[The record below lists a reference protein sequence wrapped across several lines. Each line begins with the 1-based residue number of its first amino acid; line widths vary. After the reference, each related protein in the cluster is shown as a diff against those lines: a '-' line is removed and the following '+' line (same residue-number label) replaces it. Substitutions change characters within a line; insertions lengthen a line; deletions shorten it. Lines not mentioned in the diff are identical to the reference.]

1 MADVDSDVKINVG
14 AEAKLDGAT
23 QQILAEFSQVEERL
37 VRIGT
42 AEANA
47 LAKQLKAAASGL
59 AKGILSADDVEN
71 VAMAFSGITK
81 DAQLTD
87 SAISDL
93 ATSFSDAVDNSRA
106 LSDWMRK
113 SAESGEEAK
122 ASLSEMLGE
131 FSKMEERLTRIGTAD
146 AKALAKQLKEAMWGL
161 KDGMLTADDMEEVA
175 AAFSGITED
184 AQLTD
189 NAIDS
194 LSTSF
199 ENAVKNSRN
208 LSDFMNKTGK
218 HGSAARV
225 ALKGMSDALDKMNP
239 SASRLSS
246 EVGTWVQ
253 KIPGVEKLMGKMP
266 MVATGIGVAFKA
278 ATALI
283 MTTISAMK
291 EYQAAVRSFTARNLD
306 ISGENARNRQTN
318 RVADAE
324 LAARKRREELEDT
337 QALRDTEHEL
347 FKIKKEQELYDMQA
361 TTPYAREREINELNH
376 RREIEEQEIDLK
388 RKRNE
393 EAIKA
398 NEQDSKTLDEQKQA
412 LDDRIK
418 AEESRY
424 NIMTKLQ
431 QKYQSMVGEKTQ
443 KANEQAKSE
452 AQRMGLTEGSKEYND
467 YVAKQSESLIS
478 KWMGGAKSWVSD
490 NISDLA
496 ASVGLKELSTSDA
509 EQLWKEYAD
518 KERSQKQTLEELK
531 RQRQGLDAD
540 SDRLDRQKKNLE
552 TQKNVIEKMEMART
566 SKNNAEEAARKN
578 QIMESVA
585 NRRVEMMGAGDRLTA
600 MGLGGGNA
608 VVDSGKKIAS
618 NTDEIKQIL
627 KDYVRQGI
635 KLAPGQ
641 HMSGRADT
649 SPIANYNPLVW
660 PK

>member
-1 MADVDSDVKINVG
+1 MADTNSDVNINIG

-42 AEANA
+42 TEAKS
-47 LAKQLKAAASGL
+47 LARQLREATRGL
-59 AKGILSADDVEN
+59 SKGIIDPNDVQEL
-71 VAMAFSGITK
+71 AAAFSGITK

-87 SAISDL
+87 
-93 ATSFSDAVDNSRA
+93 
-106 LSDWMRK
+106 
-113 SAESGEEAK
+113 
-122 ASLSEMLGE
+122 
-131 FSKMEERLTRIGTAD
+131 
-146 AKALAKQLKEAMWGL
+146 
-161 KDGMLTADDMEEVA
+161 
-175 AAFSGITED
+175 
-184 AQLTD
+184 
-189 NAIDS
+189 NAIDD

-199 ENAVKNSRN
+199 SNAVKNSRN

-218 HGSAARV
+218 HGSATKA

-253 KIPGVEKLMGKMP
+253 KIPGVERLMGRMP
-266 MVATGIGVAFKA
+266 ILATGIGVAFKA

-337 QALRDTEHEL
+337 QALRDTEFEL
-347 FKIKKEQELYDMQA
+347 TKIKKEQELYDMQA

-376 RREIEEQEIDLK
+376 RRDLEEQEIELK

-393 EAIKA
+393 EAIEA
-398 NEQDSKTLDEQKQA
+398 NTQDTKTLDEQKKA

-443 KANEQAKSE
+443 KANAQAQEE
-452 AQRMGLTEGSKEYND
+452 ARLMGLSEGSKEYEE

-552 TQKNVIEKMEMART
+552 TQKDVITRMEMART

-585 NRRVEMMGAGDRLTA
+585 NRRVELMGAGNRLTA

-608 VVDSGKKIAS
+608 VLDSGKKIAS

-641 HMSGRADT
+641 HMSGTADT
-649 SPIANYNPLVW
+649 SFIANNNPLVW
-660 PK
+660 AK

>member
-1 MADVDSDVKINVG
+1 MADTNSDVNINIG

-37 VRIGT
+37 VRVGT
-42 AEANA
+42 TEAKA
-47 LAKQLKAAASGL
+47 LARQLREAARGL
-59 AKGILSADDVEN
+59 SKGILDPNDAQEL
-71 VAMAFSGITK
+71 AAAFSGITK

-87 SAISDL
+87 QAI
-93 ATSFSDAVDNSRA
+93 
-106 LSDWMRK
+106 
-113 SAESGEEAK
+113 
-122 ASLSEMLGE
+122 
-131 FSKMEERLTRIGTAD
+131 
-146 AKALAKQLKEAMWGL
+146 
-161 KDGMLTADDMEEVA
+161 
-175 AAFSGITED
+175 ED
-184 AQLTD
+184 
-189 NAIDS
+189 

-199 ENAVKNSRN
+199 DNAVKNSRN

-218 HGSAARV
+218 HGSATRV

-239 SASRLSS
+239 SASKLSS

-253 KIPGVEKLMGKMP
+253 KIPGVERLMGKMP
-266 MVATGIGVAFKA
+266 MLATGIGVAFKA

-337 QALRDTEHEL
+337 QALRDTEFEL
-347 FKIKKEQELYDMQA
+347 TKIKKEQELYDMQA
-361 TTPYAREREINELNH
+361 TTPYSREREINELNH
-376 RREIEEQEIDLK
+376 RRDIEEQEIELK

-393 EAIKA
+393 EAIEA
-398 NEQDSKTLDEQKQA
+398 NTQDTKTLDEQKKA

-443 KANEQAKSE
+443 KANAQAQEE
-452 AQRMGLTEGSKEYND
+452 ARLMGLSEGSKEYEE
-467 YVAKQSESLIS
+467 YVAKQTESLIS

-552 TQKNVIEKMEMART
+552 TQKDVITRMEMTRT

-585 NRRVEMMGAGDRLTA
+585 NRRVELMGAGNRLTA

-608 VVDSGKKIAS
+608 VLDSGKKIAS

-641 HMSGRADT
+641 HMGGTADT
-649 SPIANYNPLVW
+649 SFIANNNPLVW
-660 PK
+660 AK

>member
-1 MADVDSDVKINVG
+1 MADTNSDVNINIG
-14 AEAKLDGAT
+14 AQANLDGAT

-42 AEANA
+42 TEAKA
-47 LAKQLKAAASGL
+47 LARQLREAARGL
-59 AKGILSADDVEN
+59 SKGILDPNDVQEL
-71 VAMAFSGITK
+71 AAAFSGITK

-87 SAISDL
+87 
-93 ATSFSDAVDNSRA
+93 
-106 LSDWMRK
+106 
-113 SAESGEEAK
+113 
-122 ASLSEMLGE
+122 
-131 FSKMEERLTRIGTAD
+131 
-146 AKALAKQLKEAMWGL
+146 
-161 KDGMLTADDMEEVA
+161 
-175 AAFSGITED
+175 
-184 AQLTD
+184 
-189 NAIDS
+189 NAIGD

-199 ENAVKNSRN
+199 DNAVKNSRN

-253 KIPGVEKLMGKMP
+253 KIPGVERLMGKMP
-266 MVATGIGVAFKA
+266 MLATGIGVAFKA

-324 LAARKRREELEDT
+324 IAARKRREELEDT

-376 RREIEEQEIDLK
+376 RRDLEEQEIELK

-393 EAIKA
+393 EAIEA
-398 NEQDSKTLDEQKQA
+398 NTQDTKTLDEQKQA
-412 LDDRIK
+412 LDERIK

-443 KANEQAKSE
+443 KANAQAQEE
-452 AQRMGLTEGSKEYND
+452 ARLMGLSEGSKEYEE

-518 KERSQKQTLEELK
+518 KERMQKQTLEELK

-540 SDRLDRQKKNLE
+540 SDRLDRQKKDLE
-552 TQKNVIEKMEMART
+552 TQNEVITRMEMART
-566 SKNNAEEAARKN
+566 SRNNAEEAARKN

-585 NRRVEMMGAGDRLTA
+585 NRRVELMGAGNRLTA

-608 VVDSGKKIAS
+608 VLDSGKKIAS

-641 HMSGRADT
+641 HMGGTADT
-649 SPIANYNPLVW
+649 SFIANNNPLVW
-660 PK
+660 AK

>member
-1 MADVDSDVKINVG
+1 MADTNSDVNINIG
-14 AEAKLDGAT
+14 AEANLDGAT
-23 QQILAEFSQVEERL
+23 QQILAEFSRVEERL

-42 AEANA
+42 TEAKA
-47 LAKQLKAAASGL
+47 LARQLREATRGL
-59 AKGILSADDVEN
+59 SKGILDPNDVQEL
-71 VAMAFSGITK
+71 AAAFSGITK

-87 SAISDL
+87 
-93 ATSFSDAVDNSRA
+93 
-106 LSDWMRK
+106 
-113 SAESGEEAK
+113 
-122 ASLSEMLGE
+122 
-131 FSKMEERLTRIGTAD
+131 
-146 AKALAKQLKEAMWGL
+146 
-161 KDGMLTADDMEEVA
+161 
-175 AAFSGITED
+175 
-184 AQLTD
+184 
-189 NAIDS
+189 NAIDD

-218 HGSAARV
+218 HGSATKA

-253 KIPGVEKLMGKMP
+253 KIPGVERLMGKMP

-291 EYQAAVRSFTARNLD
+291 KYQAAVRSFTARNLD

-318 RVADAE
+318 SVADAE

-376 RREIEEQEIDLK
+376 RRDIEEQEIELK

-393 EAIKA
+393 EAIEA
-398 NEQDSKTLDEQKQA
+398 NTQDTKTLDEQKKA

-431 QKYQSMVGEKTQ
+431 QKYQSMVGEWTQ
-443 KANEQAKSE
+443 KANAQSQDE
-452 AQRMGLTEGSKEYND
+452 ARLMGLSEGSKEYEE

-518 KERSQKQTLEELK
+518 KERMQKQTLEELK

-552 TQKNVIEKMEMART
+552 TQKDVITRMEMART
-566 SKNNAEEAARKN
+566 SRNNAEEAARKN

-585 NRRVEMMGAGDRLTA
+585 NRRIELMGAGNRLTA

-608 VVDSGKKIAS
+608 VLDSGKKIAS

-641 HMSGRADT
+641 HMSGTADT
-649 SPIANYNPLVW
+649 SFIANNNPLVW
-660 PK
+660 AK

>member
-1 MADVDSDVKINVG
+1 MADTNSDVNINIG
-14 AEAKLDGAT
+14 AQANLDGAT

-42 AEANA
+42 TEAKS
-47 LAKQLKAAASGL
+47 LARQLREATRGL
-59 AKGILSADDVEN
+59 SKGILDPNDVQEL
-71 VAMAFSGITK
+71 AAAFSGITK

-87 SAISDL
+87 
-93 ATSFSDAVDNSRA
+93 
-106 LSDWMRK
+106 
-113 SAESGEEAK
+113 
-122 ASLSEMLGE
+122 
-131 FSKMEERLTRIGTAD
+131 
-146 AKALAKQLKEAMWGL
+146 
-161 KDGMLTADDMEEVA
+161 
-175 AAFSGITED
+175 
-184 AQLTD
+184 
-189 NAIDS
+189 NAIDD

-199 ENAVKNSRN
+199 DNAVKNSRN

-218 HGSAARV
+218 HGSATKA

-239 SASRLSS
+239 SASRLSA

-253 KIPGVEKLMGKMP
+253 KIPGVERLMGKMP
-266 MVATGIGVAFKA
+266 MLATGIGVAFKA

-337 QALRDTEHEL
+337 QALRDTEFEL
-347 FKIKKEQELYDMQA
+347 TKIKKEQELYDMQA

-376 RREIEEQEIDLK
+376 RRDIEEQEIELK

-393 EAIKA
+393 EAIEA
-398 NEQDSKTLDEQKQA
+398 NTQDTKTLDEQKKA

-443 KANEQAKSE
+443 KANAQAQEE
-452 AQRMGLTEGSKEYND
+452 ARLMGLSEGSKEYKE
-467 YVAKQSESLIS
+467 YVAKQTESLIS

-518 KERSQKQTLEELK
+518 KERMQKQTLEELK

-540 SDRLDRQKKNLE
+540 SDSLARQKKNLE
-552 TQKNVIEKMEMART
+552 TQKDVITRMEMART
-566 SKNNAEEAARKN
+566 SRNNAEEAARKN

-585 NRRVEMMGAGDRLTA
+585 NRRVELMGAGNRLTA

-608 VVDSGKKIAS
+608 VLDSGKKIAS

-641 HMSGRADT
+641 HMSGTADT
-649 SPIANYNPLVW
+649 SFIANNNPLVW
-660 PK
+660 AK

>member
-1 MADVDSDVKINVG
+1 MADTNSDVNINIG
-14 AEAKLDGAT
+14 AEANLDGAT

-42 AEANA
+42 TEAKA
-47 LAKQLKAAASGL
+47 LARQLREATRGL
-59 AKGILSADDVEN
+59 SKGILDPNDVQEL
-71 VAMAFSGITK
+71 AAAFSGITK

-87 SAISDL
+87 
-93 ATSFSDAVDNSRA
+93 
-106 LSDWMRK
+106 
-113 SAESGEEAK
+113 
-122 ASLSEMLGE
+122 
-131 FSKMEERLTRIGTAD
+131 
-146 AKALAKQLKEAMWGL
+146 
-161 KDGMLTADDMEEVA
+161 
-175 AAFSGITED
+175 
-184 AQLTD
+184 
-189 NAIDS
+189 NAIDD

-218 HGSAARV
+218 HGSATKA

-337 QALRDTEHEL
+337 QALRDTEFEL
-347 FKIKKEQELYDMQA
+347 TKIKKEQELYDMQA

-376 RREIEEQEIDLK
+376 RRDIEEQEIELK

-393 EAIKA
+393 EAIEA
-398 NEQDSKTLDEQKQA
+398 NTQDTKTLDEQKNA
-412 LDDRIK
+412 LDERIK
-418 AEESRY
+418 EEEKRY

-443 KANEQAKSE
+443 KANVQAQEE
-452 AQRMGLTEGSKEYND
+452 ARLMGLSEGSKEYEE
-467 YVAKQSESLIS
+467 YVAKQTESLIS

-531 RQRQGLDAD
+531 RQRKGLDAD
-540 SDRLDRQKKNLE
+540 SDKLDRQKKNLE
-552 TQKNVIEKMEMART
+552 TQKDVITRMEMART

-585 NRRVEMMGAGDRLTA
+585 NRRVELMGAGNRLTA

-608 VVDSGKKIAS
+608 VLDSGKKIAS

-641 HMSGRADT
+641 HMSGTADT
-649 SPIANYNPLVW
+649 SFIANNNPLVW
-660 PK
+660 AK

>member
-1 MADVDSDVKINVG
+1 MADTNSDVNINIG

-42 AEANA
+42 TEAKS
-47 LAKQLKAAASGL
+47 LARQLREATRGL
-59 AKGILSADDVEN
+59 SKGILDPNDVQEL
-71 VAMAFSGITK
+71 AAAFSGITK

-87 SAISDL
+87 
-93 ATSFSDAVDNSRA
+93 
-106 LSDWMRK
+106 
-113 SAESGEEAK
+113 
-122 ASLSEMLGE
+122 
-131 FSKMEERLTRIGTAD
+131 
-146 AKALAKQLKEAMWGL
+146 
-161 KDGMLTADDMEEVA
+161 
-175 AAFSGITED
+175 
-184 AQLTD
+184 
-189 NAIDS
+189 NAIDD

-199 ENAVKNSRN
+199 DNAVKNSRN

-218 HGSAARV
+218 HGSATKA

-253 KIPGVEKLMGKMP
+253 KIPGVERLMGKMP
-266 MVATGIGVAFKA
+266 MLATGIGVAFKA

-318 RVADAE
+318 KVADAE

-337 QALRDTEHEL
+337 QALRDTEFEL
-347 FKIKKEQELYDMQA
+347 TKIKKEQELYDMQA

-376 RREIEEQEIDLK
+376 RRDIEEQEIELK

-393 EAIKA
+393 EAIEA
-398 NEQDSKTLDEQKQA
+398 NTQDAKTLDEQKKA

-443 KANEQAKSE
+443 KANAQAQEE
-452 AQRMGLTEGSKEYND
+452 ARLMGLSEGSKEYEE
-467 YVAKQSESLIS
+467 YVAKQTESFIS

-531 RQRQGLDAD
+531 RQRKGLDAD

-552 TQKNVIEKMEMART
+552 TQKDVITRMEMART

-585 NRRVEMMGAGDRLTA
+585 NRRVELMGAGNRLTA

-608 VVDSGKKIAS
+608 VLDSGKKIAS

-641 HMSGRADT
+641 HMSGTADT
-649 SPIANYNPLVW
+649 SFIANNNPLVW
-660 PK
+660 AK